1 MTHRHKPAISVTA
14 SLCMCSGAWERV
26 WERFRFLEFDSG
38 FTENA
43 QEWDDELQPCRI
55 PSAALWKRVH
65 RRINT
70 RHARAG
76 KTHVHETS
84 RRYTAWKNTQ
94 TDTHTQTQ
102 ANVRMHAKQKQQAW
116 NRAEGNKSV
125 KRKKGG
131 RTKECM
137 KGFFSSVGC
146 QQRLS
151 HFLSICFLPCLFS
164 CIFFYFLSFSLLI
177 TLSLKTDSAK
187 EFVTV
192 FCFSPAREGKLT
204 KHKQLVTE
212 LKQIFQVTV
221 LYLSIYFSQNFK
233 LFTPCNSFKYHVIW
247 CRSTLLSQHPKT
259 NFSAHHAW

>member
-1 MTHRHKPAISVTA
+1 
-14 SLCMCSGAWERV
+14 
-26 WERFRFLEFDSG
+26 
-38 FTENA
+38 
-43 QEWDDELQPCRI
+43 
-55 PSAALWKRVH
+55 
-65 RRINT
+65 
-70 RHARAG
+70 
-76 KTHVHETS
+76 
-84 RRYTAWKNTQ
+84 
-94 TDTHTQTQ
+94 
-102 ANVRMHAKQKQQAW
+102 
-116 NRAEGNKSV
+116 
-125 KRKKGG
+125 
-131 RTKECM
+131 M

-259 NFSAHHAW
+259 NFSAHHAWQTQPRNEKEEQDGSRQRLELGEKACGDKGSDMKESESGNLFK

>member
-1 MTHRHKPAISVTA
+1 
-14 SLCMCSGAWERV
+14 
-26 WERFRFLEFDSG
+26 
-38 FTENA
+38 
-43 QEWDDELQPCRI
+43 
-55 PSAALWKRVH
+55 
-65 RRINT
+65 
-70 RHARAG
+70 
-76 KTHVHETS
+76 
-84 RRYTAWKNTQ
+84 
-94 TDTHTQTQ
+94 
-102 ANVRMHAKQKQQAW
+102 
-116 NRAEGNKSV
+116 
-125 KRKKGG
+125 
-131 RTKECM
+131 M

-247 CRSTLLSQHPKT
+247 CRSTLCPNIPRLISVHITHGRHSHETKRK
-259 NFSAHHAW
+259 NKMEADRDLN